1 MILAILLKIPSKIR
15 PGDYERIF
23 DREKHPRLVQ
33 ALSNVYLDIIVLC
46 MDLRKLI
53 CNQKKSV
60 LNRIVKPVS
69 LDHQFDQVLRR
80 FREHKS
86 DVESE
91 VRHCHIV
98 EAAEYREIEKRNREL
113 QERNERGLFLTNPSF
128 FFFSFNNCSFAD
140 IPNVAARRITL
151 LAKLSKVNYE
161 LKHRRLRD
169 TRNIKTGAWLTATSE
184 FKSWDNSDSSSIF
197 SCYGIR
203 M

>member
-1 MILAILLKIPSKIR
+1 
-15 PGDYERIF
+15 
-23 DREKHPRLVQ
+23 VQ
-33 ALSNVYLDIIVLC
+33 ALSNVYLDIIILC

-53 CNQKKSV
+53 CSQKKSV

-69 LDHQFDQVLRR
+69 LDHQFDQVIRR

-98 EAAEYREIEKRNREL
+98 EAAEYREIE
-113 QERNERGLFLTNPSF
+113 RGIENCKKEMKEVCFLPNPPPF
-128 FFFSFNNCSFAD
+128 FFRFNNCSFAN

-169 TRNIKTGAWLTATSE
+169 TCNIKTGVWLTATSE
-184 FKSWDNSDSSSIF
+184 FKSWDNSNSSSIF